1 MDIYLQ
7 NLNEAQRTAV
17 RTTEGPVLV
26 LAGAGSGKTRALTC
40 RIAYLI
46 REKEVKPWNILAIT
60 FTNKAAREMRSR
72 VDALVEN
79 GADAVWISTFHAA
92 CARILRR
99 HADSIG
105 YTSSFTI
112 YDTDDQKTLMK
123 QVTKQ
128 LNLDPKDYR
137 EKAVLAEISTAKNAL
152 IGPEQYRKE
161 HDDDYRGRKIAAL
174 YAEYQRQLLQNNA
187 MDFDDLLCNTVELF
201 TKDPYALE
209 EYQDRFRYIL
219 VDEYQDTNAAQFR
232 ITSLLAAGHRNLC
245 VVGDDDQSIYKFRG
259 ADIRNILDFEKE
271 YPDAAVIR
279 MEQNYRSTGSILEA
293 ANYVIANNR
302 GRKGKK
308 LWTENDRGE
317 KVEFHRLDTEYEEAE
332 WIIGRILRGKE
343 TVSYGNCAVLYR
355 SNAQSRILEEKC
367 IQFNVPY
374 RLVGGVNFYQRKE
387 IKDMICYLK
396 TIQNGQDDVA
406 VQRILNVPRRGIGQV
421 TMERVAMYAAAH
433 SISFFEALEQVKQIP
448 GMERSGKKIKEFTD
462 LIHDLRRFAE
472 TSSIQTL
479 LEEILQKTKYEE
491 ELQKEG
497 AVEAQT
503 RMENIGELI
512 SKAAGFEEE
521 DEEEDPLGRFLE
533 EIALVAD
540 VDETEDD
547 GERVTLMTLH
557 ASKGLEFR
565 YVYISGME
573 DGLFPSR
580 MTLQTGD
587 SGDLEEERRLCYV
600 GMTRARE
607 RLFLTAAGSR
617 FLHGEKQYY
626 PVSRFV
632 KEIPSDL
639 LQTDRGRAP
648 GKGEY
653 SAPGDRDY
661 SIGSFS
667 GRASGM
673 TGYRAPGSGSRAG
686 MASFTGQTGGFLLKT
701 GKDFTRQDPGK
712 LDYRA
717 GDRVRHVKFG
727 DGTVVKLEE
736 GKSDTEV
743 TVLFDKAG
751 EKKLLAGF
759 AKLLRI

>member
-1 MDIYLQ
+1 MDTYLQ

-46 REKEVKPWNILAIT
+46 REKGVKPWNILAIT

-72 VDALVEN
+72 VDALVEY

-99 HADSIG
+99 HAESIG
-105 YTSSFTI
+105 YSSSFTI

-123 QVTKQ
+123 QVIKP

-137 EKAVLAEISTAKNAL
+137 EKAVLAEISAAKNAL
-152 IGPEQYRKE
+152 IGPEQYKKE
-161 HDDDYRGRKIAAL
+161 HDDDYRGRKIASL
-174 YAEYQRQLLQNNA
+174 YAEYQRQLQQNNA

-201 TKDPYALE
+201 TKDPFALE

-271 YPDAAVIR
+271 YPDATVIR

-293 ANYVIANNR
+293 ANYVIANNK
-302 GRKGKK
+302 GRKGKR
-308 LWTENDRGE
+308 LWTENDQGE
-317 KVEFHRLDTEYEEAE
+317 KVEFHRLDTEYDEAE
-332 WIIGRILRGKE
+332 WIVSRILRGKE
-343 TVSYGNCAVLYR
+343 TTSYGNCAVLYR

-421 TMERVAMYAAAH
+421 TMERVAMYAASH
-433 SISFFEALEQVKQIP
+433 SISFFEALEQVKLIP
-448 GMERSGKKIKEFTD
+448 GMERSGKKIQEFTD
-462 LIHDLRRFAE
+462 LIHELRQLAGTF
-472 TSSIQTL
+472 SIQAL
-479 LEEILQKTKYEE
+479 LEEILKRTKYEE

-497 AVEAQT
+497 AVEAQS

-521 DEEEDPLGRFLE
+521 DAEEEPLGRFLE

-540 VDETEDD
+540 VDETDDD

-557 ASKGLEFR
+557 ASKGLEFPH
-565 YVYISGME
+565 VYISGME

-587 SGDLEEERRLCYV
+587 PGELEEERRLCYV

-617 FLHGEKQYY
+617 WLHGEKQYY

-632 KEIPSDL
+632 REIPADL
-639 LQTDRGRAP
+639 LKTDRNSTPERSGYGTGSLPGRTTGMA
-648 GKGEY
+648 
-653 SAPGDRDY
+653 
-661 SIGSFS
+661 GS
-667 GRASGM
+667 RAAG
-673 TGYRAPGSGSRAG
+673 GSGRAG
-686 MASFTGQTGGFLLKT
+686 MASFGSQTGSFLFRT
-701 GKDFTRQDPGK
+701 GKEFTRQDPGK

-759 AKLLRI
+759 AKLVRI

>member
-1 MDIYLQ
+1 MDTYLQ
-7 NLNEAQRTAV
+7 NLNDAQRTAV

-72 VDALVEN
+72 VDALVEY

-137 EKAVLAEISTAKNAL
+137 EKAVLAEISAAKNAL

-302 GRKGKK
+302 GRKGKR

-332 WIIGRILRGKE
+332 WIISRILREKE
-343 TVSYGNCAVLYR
+343 NVSYGNCAVLYR

-433 SISFFEALEQVKQIP
+433 SISFFEALEQVKLIP

-462 LIHDLRRFAE
+462 LIHDLRRFSE
-472 TSSIQTL
+472 TSSVQTL

-497 AVEAQT
+497 AIEAQS
-503 RMENIGELI
+503 RLENIGELI

-521 DEEEDPLGRFLE
+521 NDEEDSLGRFLE

-540 VDETEDD
+540 VDEAEDD

-565 YVYISGME
+565 HVYISGME

-639 LQTDRGRAP
+639 LLTDRSSAA
-648 GKGEY
+648 GKREY
-653 SAPGDRDY
+653 SAPGTREY
-661 SIGSFS
+661 GTGLFS
-667 GRASGM
+667 GRAAGK
-673 TGYRAPGSGSRAG
+673 GGFQAPGGGRRGGA
-686 MASFTGQTGGFLLKT
+686 ASFSGQAGGFMLKT

-759 AKLLRI
+759 AKLVRI